1 MSDHGVA
8 PVPAPVPAPVAAPG
22 SPPVPAPVPAHQPP
36 YYAVVFTSLRTE
48 GDNGYGETA
57 DRMGELVK
65 EIPGFLGEDS
75 ARVPGGLG
83 ITVAYFRDLA
93 GIEAW
98 RAHAEHRAAK
108 EYGREHWYERYSLH
122 IAKVEYS
129 RGFERGAEA
138 EAGTEAGA
146 EAGTEAGAVT
156 GARVEAAAETGAR
169 VEAVAEKAVVETG
182 AQG

>member
-1 MSDHGVA
+1 MSDHGIA

-22 SPPVPAPVPAHQPP
+22 SPTVPAPAPVPAHQPP
-36 YYAVVFTSLRTE
+36 YYAVVFTSLRTA

-108 EYGREHWYERYSLH
+108 EYGRDHWYERYSLH

-129 RGFERGAEA
+129 RGFERGTEAVTKA

-146 EAGTEAGAVT
+146 A
-156 GARVEAAAETGAR
+156 TGAR
-169 VEAVAEKAVVETG
+169 VEAVAESGARVEAQAEKAVAETG
-182 AQG
+182 AHV

>member
-1 MSDHGVA
+1 MSDHGI
-8 PVPAPVPAPVAAPG
+8 
-22 SPPVPAPVPAHQPP
+22 APVPAHQPP

-48 GDNGYGETA
+48 GDGGYGETA
-57 DRMGELVK
+57 ERMGELVK
-65 EIPGFLGEDS
+65 GIPGFLGEDS
-75 ARVPGGLG
+75 ARVPGGVG

-129 RGFERGAEA
+129 RGFERG
-138 EAGTEAGA
+138 
-146 EAGTEAGAVT
+146 
-156 GARVEAAAETGAR
+156 
-169 VEAVAEKAVVETG
+169 VETG
-182 AQG
+182 ADV

>member
-1 MSDHGVA
+1 MSDHGIA
-8 PVPAPVPAPVAAPG
+8 PVP
-22 SPPVPAPVPAHQPP
+22 PPISAPVPAHQPP

-48 GDNGYGETA
+48 GDNGYEETA

-65 EIPGFLGEDS
+65 GIPGFLGEDS

-83 ITVAYFRDLA
+83 ITVAYFRDLV

-108 EYGREHWYERYSLH
+108 EYGREHWYDRYSLH

-146 EAGTEAGAVT
+146 VT
-156 GARVEAAAETGAR
+156 GAQVEAAAETGAR
-169 VEAVAEKAVVETG
+169 VEAVAETG
-182 AQG
+182 AQV

>member
-1 MSDHGVA
+1 MDDMSDHGIA
-8 PVPAPVPAPVAAPG
+8 PVPAPIPTPVAAPG

-57 DRMGELVK
+57 DRMGELVQ

-138 EAGTEAGA
+138 EAGAEAGA
-146 EAGTEAGAVT
+146 AT

-169 VEAVAEKAVVETG
+169 VEAVAEKAVAETG

>member
-1 MSDHGVA
+1 MSDHGIA
-8 PVPAPVPAPVAAPG
+8 PVPAPVRAPVATPG
-22 SPPVPAPVPAHQPP
+22 SPPIPAPAPVPAHQPP

-65 EIPGFLGEDS
+65 GIPGFLGEDS

-129 RGFERGAEA
+129 RGFERDAEA
-138 EAGTEAGA
+138 DAGAEAGA
-146 EAGTEAGAVT
+146 EAVAEP
-156 GARVEAAAETGAR
+156 GARIEAVAETGAQ
-169 VEAVAEKAVVETG
+169 V
-182 AQG
+182 

>member
-1 MSDHGVA
+1 MSDHGIA
-8 PVPAPVPAPVAAPG
+8 PVPAPVPAPIPAPVAAPG
-22 SPPVPAPVPAHQPP
+22 SPPIPAPAPVPAHQPP

-65 EIPGFLGEDS
+65 GIPGFLGEDS

-98 RAHAEHRAAK
+98 RAHAEHRVAK

-138 EAGTEAGA
+138 EADTAAGA
-146 EAGTEAGAVT
+146 AT
-156 GARVEAAAETGAR
+156 GARIEAVAETGAQ
-169 VEAVAEKAVVETG
+169 V
-182 AQG
+182 

>member
-1 MSDHGVA
+1 MSDHGIA

-22 SPPVPAPVPAHQPP
+22 SPPIPAPAPVPAHQPP

-65 EIPGFLGEDS
+65 GIPGFLGEDS

-138 EAGTEAGA
+138 EAGTDAGTKAEADTAAGA
-146 EAGTEAGAVT
+146 AT
-156 GARVEAAAETGAR
+156 GARIEAVAESGARIEAVAETGAQ
-169 VEAVAEKAVVETG
+169 V
-182 AQG
+182 

>member
-1 MSDHGVA
+1 
-8 PVPAPVPAPVAAPG
+8 
-22 SPPVPAPVPAHQPP
+22 
-36 YYAVVFTSLRTE
+36 
-48 GDNGYGETA
+48 
-57 DRMGELVK
+57 MGELVK
-65 EIPGFLGEDS
+65 GIPGFLGEDS

-129 RGFERGAEA
+129 RGFERGAVAEASTEA
-138 EAGTEAGA
+138 EASAEAKAGAEANAGTEAGA
-146 EAGTEAGAVT
+146 AT
-156 GARVEAAAETGAR
+156 GARGEAAPEIGAR
-169 VEAVAEKAVVETG
+169 VEAVAETG
-182 AQG
+182 AQV